1 MMTLKQIQTMLKT
14 QGFDPGPIDGLI
26 GRRTIAAVKAFQ
38 IQNPP
43 LVVDG
48 IPGPRTI
55 AVLFKGHSELVTEPV
70 DKLLSYPWLDLAITK
85 KGLNEHNDNAELRKF
100 LKSDGGTI
108 GDPAMIPWCGDF
120 VETCIALTLPNENL
134 PTNPYLARNW
144 ERFGQQVKPTFAAVG
159 AFYRG
164 DRDHG
169 IQGHVAFL
177 VGQAK
182 GLFYILGGNQSNSV
196 SITSIA
202 QDRLLSARWPL
213 SVALPTAI
221 KLPSMIG
228 GKLSINEA

>member
-1 MMTLKQIQTMLKT
+1 MMTLKEIQTMLKT
-14 QGFDPGPIDGLI
+14 QGFDPGPIDGQI

-43 LVVDG
+43 LQVDG
-48 IPGPRTI
+48 IPGPRTL
-55 AVLFKGHSELVTEPV
+55 AVLFKGHAELAAEPV

-85 KGLNEHNDNAELRKF
+85 KGLNERTNNAELRKF
-100 LKSDGGTI
+100 LKSDGGSI
-108 GDPAMIPWCGDF
+108 GDPAQIPWCGDF
-120 VETCIALTLPNENL
+120 VETCIALTLTRESL

-144 ERFGQQVKPTFAAVG
+144 EHFGQQLKPTFAAVG
-159 AFYRG
+159 VFWRG
-164 DRDHG
+164 DRHG
-169 IQGHVAFL
+169 INGHVAFL

-182 GLFYILGGNQSNSV
+182 GLYYILGGNQSNSI

-213 SVALPTAI
+213 SVALPTVV